1 MEARGEGTRAPRE
14 ERSLGQL
21 FGDLQRQLATLV
33 RQEIELAR
41 TEMTA
46 KAQSMARGGA
56 MVAAGGA
63 ALYAA
68 FLGLMAAIALGL
80 AQLGLDLWL
89 AALIVALLVGAVG
102 AFLVYRGREDL
113 AVSPVP
119 EKTVDTLKDD
129 ADWAKERVK

>member
-1 MEARGEGTRAPRE
+1 MEARGEGTGARRD

-33 RQEIELAR
+33 RQEIDLAR
-41 TEMTA
+41 TEMTSKA
-46 KAQSMARGGA
+46 KSAGRGVA
-56 MVAAGGA
+56 LVAAGGA

-80 AQLGLDLWL
+80 ATLGLDLWL
-89 AALIVALLVGAVG
+89 AALIVALVVGGVG

-113 AVSPVP
+113 QVSPVP
-119 EKTVDTLKDD
+119 EKTLDTLKDD